1 MLTQAIIIKKQ
12 NTNEYDQLIVCYT
25 KEFGK
30 ITAIAKSILKPGSV
44 QAMHLDVLNLV
55 EFDLVGGSASWRMPI
70 ITGAQCE
77 KPYRGIKNSLPAF
90 AAASF
95 IIEVLDKIIF
105 DGEKDGE
112 LWKFVVGV
120 LEKLEIN
127 PGNLLPFFRNSQAEL
142 LKLLGY
148 FPMLERC
155 VLCSLEMNPERSRTR
170 DKSAALYGMKNTEG
184 WSLSLEMGGAL
195 CKNCFLRGA
204 KGMLLKTADWACLA
218 GGRDYSNSSGLSELP
233 AEPKR
238 SILDGLFEHTF
249 DTRFKS
255 LDFLYQV
262 IK

>member
-1 MLTQAIIIKKQ
+1 MNNVML
-12 NTNEYDQLIVCYT
+12 LYT
-25 KEFGK
+25 K
-30 ITAIAKSILKPGSV
+30 
-44 QAMHLDVLNLV
+44 HLHMLWL
-55 EFDLVGGSASWRMPI
+55 
-70 ITGAQCE
+70 
-77 KPYRGIKNSLPAF
+77 
-90 AAASF
+90 
-95 IIEVLDKIIF
+95 EV
-105 DGEKDGE
+105 
-112 LWKFVVGV
+112 
-120 LEKLEIN
+120 
-127 PGNLLPFFRNSQAEL
+127 
-142 LKLLGY
+142 Y

-249 DTRFKS
+249 DTRFRS